1 MNRSPKPVR
10 NPDADPAAKRG
21 GMRTPGWR
29 PGAAVLA
36 LGAAA
41 AVLISG
47 CASDDGE
54 PRAKT
59 SATPPASASAGAVPG
74 PETPSGPAAPSAPA
88 APPGAGTP
96 GAPGV
101 PPAPGGNVTTAPP
114 RGTAADDKALL
125 DAARRG
131 DADAVRAALARG
143 ANIEARD
150 GDRRTPLLLAAIDD
164 RVDAARVLVEA
175 GADPDAKDDRNDTA
189 WLVTGVT
196 GSVEMARALL
206 PANPDFT
213 ALNRYGGTS
222 LIPAGEHGHVDYVRF
237 VTTNTGVDVDHVN
250 NLGWT
255 ALLEAVVLGDGG
267 ADHQEVVRL
276 LLAAGADPGIADK
289 DGVTAL
295 RHAERSGYRVI
306 ADTLRAAS

>member
-10 NPDADPAAKRG
+10 NPDANRG
-21 GMRTPGWR
+21 GMRTRGWR
-29 PGAAVLA
+29 PGAAVFA

-54 PRAKT
+54 PRAKP
-59 SATPPASASAGAVPG
+59 SATPPTSASAGAVPG
-74 PETPSGPAAPSAPA
+74 PETPSGSAAPSAA
-88 APPGAGTP
+88 PGAGTP
-96 GAPGV
+96 AAPGV
-101 PPAPGGNVTTAPP
+101 PAPGGNVTTAPP

-150 GDRRTPLLLAAIDD
+150 GDRRTPLLLAAVDD

-175 GADPDAKDDRNDTA
+175 GADPDAKDYRNDTA

>member
-1 MNRSPKPVR
+1 M
-10 NPDADPAAKRG
+10 
-21 GMRTPGWR
+21 
-29 PGAAVLA
+29 
-36 LGAAA
+36 
-41 AVLISG
+41 
-47 CASDDGE
+47 
-54 PRAKT
+54 
-59 SATPPASASAGAVPG
+59 
-74 PETPSGPAAPSAPA
+74 
-88 APPGAGTP
+88 
-96 GAPGV
+96 
-101 PPAPGGNVTTAPP
+101 TTAPP